1 MCTSNSQRNTF
12 PAALMEKTKPSRNA
26 QTWAEK
32 CQQLFEE
39 RMRQN
44 PERASGPEEA
54 YISACHGLDI
64 MPIPVFKSFKGGCVH
79 LILNKSSAK
88 AVCSALQE
96 LTRNVVSV
104 LSVEQSELDGECL
117 AGILQS
123 LPPDAGRT
131 SSFHPLPP
139 PLFDLSR
146 IPN

>member
-1 MCTSNSQRNTF
+1 
-12 PAALMEKTKPSRNA
+12 MENTKPSRNA

-64 MPIPVFKSFKGGCVH
+64 MPIPVFKSSKGGCVH

-96 LTRNVVSV
+96 LTRKDVSI
-104 LSVEQSELDGECL
+104 LSLEQSVLDGECL

-123 LPPDAGRT
+123 LPPDAGII
-131 SSFHPLPP
+131 SSFHHPSPP
-139 PLFDLSR
+139 IRFISNP
-146 IPN
+146 